1 MATTGTRK
9 PEESVEERG
18 KVDLPEQRAYSDEA
32 DAELDEALVDAIEAA
47 EAAQNPTLA
56 KRLRYELGSHYYET
70 ELDL

>member
-1 MATTGTRK
+1 MATTGTQK
-9 PEESVEERG
+9 SKESAEEHSE
-18 KVDLPEQRAYSDEA
+18 VDLPEQREYSDEA

-47 EAAQNPTLA
+47 EAAQNQTLA